1 MENTKKQKVI
11 RIVGLVTL
19 TILVI
24 VGVILTVYFV
34 QKADNSKVIGQI
46 GQTIEQDNY
55 NYTVT
60 NFKINKETAT
70 DEYVEVTT
78 YITMEAKKNISVK
91 IKDFSLNNYELK
103 DAVSFPEK
111 INKGEKASFELNWVV
126 KKDSELL
133 YLIYKNIRIALG
145 EVQL

>member
-24 VGVILTVYFV
+24 VGVILTIYFV
-34 QKADNSKVIGQI
+34 QKAENSKVTGQI

-55 NYTVT
+55 YFTVT
-60 NFKINKETAT
+60 NFKTNK
-70 DEYVEVTT
+70 DSVDGDYIEVTT

-91 IKDFSLNNYELK
+91 IKDFSLNDYELK